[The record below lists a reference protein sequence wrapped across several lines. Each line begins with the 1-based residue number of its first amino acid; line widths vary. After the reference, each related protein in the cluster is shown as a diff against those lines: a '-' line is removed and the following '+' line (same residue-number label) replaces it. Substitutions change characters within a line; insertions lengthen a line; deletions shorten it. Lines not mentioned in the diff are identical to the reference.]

1 MNINYDDFTNFAD
14 YLNNSK
20 NVKNVN
26 NESNDDSLKEYH
38 NSYTKFLMTRKYN
51 IDKIK
56 YYRMNAIVDS
66 FMYNKNMTDIDIQKS
81 LIDYYIKNIKDY
93 FDNTFKPNT
102 CFFVKARL
110 ERQAYEKIDKY
121 EKDTDEI
128 ALHYK
133 EINDKNKYYYEKSIE
148 IINDDNYS
156 ESYIENEYCDEDD
169 YYSDY
174 NTDDYY
180 YDEYVTDYSTDYL
193 SDEY

>member
-1 MNINYDDFTNFAD
+1 MNINYENFTHFAD

-20 NVKNVN
+20 NAN
-26 NESNDDSLKEYH
+26 NKSIDETLKEYY
-38 NSYTKFLMTRKYN
+38 NAYTTFLMTRKYN

-56 YYRMNAIVDS
+56 YYRMNVIVDS
-66 FMYNKNMTDIDIQKS
+66 FMYNINMTDIDIRKS
-81 LIDYYIKNIKDY
+81 LINYYIKNIKDCL
-93 FDNTFKPNT
+93 DNTLKPKA

-133 EINDKNKYYYEKSIE
+133 GINDKNKYYYEKSIE

>member
-1 MNINYDDFTNFAD
+1 MNLNYDNFTHFAD

-20 NVKNVN
+20 NVN
-26 NESNDDSLKEYH
+26 NETIHETLKEYY
-38 NSYTKFLMTRKYN
+38 NAYTTFLITRKYN

-56 YYRMNAIVDS
+56 YYRMNVIVDS
-66 FMYNKNMTDIDIQKS
+66 FMYNKNMTDIDIRKS
-81 LIDYYIKNIKDY
+81 LINYYINNINDL
-93 FDNTFKPNT
+93 FDNTLKT
-102 CFFVKARL
+102 KECFFVKARL
-110 ERQAYEKIDKY
+110 EIQKYEKIDKY

-133 EINDKNKYYYEKSIE
+133 EINDKYKYYYEKSIE

-156 ESYIENEYCDEDD
+156 EAYIENEYSDEDD

-174 NTDDYY
+174 NSDYY
-180 YDEYVTDYSTDYL
+180 YDEYDTDYSTDYL

>member
-1 MNINYDDFTNFAD
+1 MNINYENFTHFAD

-20 NVKNVN
+20 NAN
-26 NESNDDSLKEYH
+26 NKSIDETLKEYH
-38 NSYTKFLMTRKYN
+38 NAYTTFLMTRKYN

-56 YYRMNAIVDS
+56 YYRMNVIVDS
-66 FMYNKNMTDIDIQKS
+66 FMYNINMNDIDIRKS
-81 LIDYYIKNIKDY
+81 LINYYIENIKDCL
-93 FDNTFKPNT
+93 DNTLKPNA

-133 EINDKNKYYYEKSIE
+133 GINDKNKYYYEKSIE

>member
-1 MNINYDDFTNFAD
+1 MNINYENFTHFAD

-20 NVKNVN
+20 NAN
-26 NESNDDSLKEYH
+26 NKSIDETLKEYY
-38 NSYTKFLMTRKYN
+38 NAYTTFLMTRKYN

-56 YYRMNAIVDS
+56 YYRMNVIVDS
-66 FMYNKNMTDIDIQKS
+66 FMYNINMTDIDNRKS
-81 LIDYYIKNIKDY
+81 LINYYIKNIKDY
-93 FDNTFKPNT
+93 LDNTLKPNA

-133 EINDKNKYYYEKSIE
+133 GINDKNKYYYEKSIE

>member
-1 MNINYDDFTNFAD
+1 MNINYDNFTHFAD

-20 NVKNVN
+20 NVN
-26 NESNDDSLKEYH
+26 NESIDETLKEYY
-38 NSYTKFLMTRKYN
+38 NAYTTFLITRKYN

-56 YYRMNAIVDS
+56 YYRMNVIVDS
-66 FMYNKNMTDIDIQKS
+66 FMYNINMTDIDIRKS
-81 LIDYYIKNIKDY
+81 LINYYIKNIKDCL
-93 FDNTFKPNT
+93 DNTKKLNA

-110 ERQAYEKIDKY
+110 ERQVYEKIDKY

>member
-1 MNINYDDFTNFAD
+1 MNINYENFTHFAD

-20 NVKNVN
+20 NAN
-26 NESNDDSLKEYH
+26 NKSIDETLKEYY
-38 NSYTKFLMTRKYN
+38 NAYTTFLMTRKYN

-56 YYRMNAIVDS
+56 YYRMNVIVDS
-66 FMYNKNMTDIDIQKS
+66 FMYNINMNDIDIRKS
-81 LIDYYIKNIKDY
+81 LINYYIENIKDCL
-93 FDNTFKPNT
+93 DNTLKPNA

-133 EINDKNKYYYEKSIE
+133 GINDKNKYYYEKSIE